1 MAPDRNESF
10 RFKNGDIFHISVQ
23 QLVVGGW
30 CNLRHFDQ
38 ISGLTSPVSQYICV
52 EQSWTLSGG
61 FVITVIIFVCVYHL
75 FRLGELQHTLDLET
89 SPFVFNISENSSNLS
104 SAQSVIFQI
113 LKFTSRHGHN
123 LMMIFHSDN

>member
-1 MAPDRNESF
+1 MAPDRNESC
-10 RFKNGDIFHISVQ
+10 RFKNGDIFYISVQ

-38 ISGLTSPVSQYICV
+38 ISGLTSSVSQYICV

-75 FRLGELQHTLDLET
+75 FRLGECNSTLELET
-89 SPFVFNISENSSNLS
+89 SAFVFNISENSSNLS
-104 SAQSVIFQI
+104 SGQSVIFQ
-113 LKFTSRHGHN
+113 F
-123 LMMIFHSDN
+123 